1 MIIYD
6 LYCDSCD
13 AEYRL
18 YLDTAYE
25 PKYCPACGSEVNFDA
40 DVTSEEVDDE
50 EEFEIIEDDDE
61 EERYH

>member
-18 YLDTAYE
+18 YLDSAFKPT
-25 PKYCPACGSEVNFDA
+25 YCPACGNEVNFEEDE
-40 DVTSEEVDDE
+40 TSEEVEED
-50 EEFEIIEDDDE
+50 EEFEIFEDDSED
-61 EERYH
+61 ERYH